1 MYVQA
6 GGCARS
12 VTCTVWALGPGG
24 AGGAQRPGLLK
35 TAPGRR
41 RAGAGP
47 AASARACR
55 LLRPGG
61 EDRVVQ
67 EPVGRRRAL
76 LAHGH
81 RRDEPVG
88 PQVLQARHHKVLQY
102 EPGAS
107 TYSSRAPT
115 YADVR
120 SIVTRG

>member
-1 MYVQA
+1 MRKVSDVHGVA
-6 GGCARS
+6 G
-12 VTCTVWALGPGG
+12 W
-24 AGGAQRPGLLK
+24 
-35 TAPGRR
+35 GRR
-41 RAGAGP
+41 SAAPWAAEGRAGP
-47 AASARACR
+47 ASARPCR

-107 TYSSRAPT
+107 TCSSRAPT
-115 YADVR
+115 YVDVR

>member
-1 MYVQA
+1 MQGQRRYGVGARA
-6 GGCARS
+6 G
-12 VTCTVWALGPGG
+12 W
-24 AGGAQRPGLLK
+24 
-35 TAPGRR
+35 GRR
-41 RAGAGP
+41 SAAPSAAEGRAGPAPSRRGA
-47 AASARACR
+47 AASARPCR

-61 EDRVVQ
+61 ENRVVQ
-67 EPVGRRRAL
+67 EPVGRRRVL